1 MTVPTSQP
9 LTTTGTVFYATHP
22 PTGERA
28 YVEINAAPDG
38 ERPTNIQNVRHD
50 VTINNIRTTTKPIGL
65 DITGFEVR
73 TIPSKFSEDHNNFLF
88 DERVKSE
95 YYAEVIQSVKDATGA
110 KDVVIF
116 DHTIR
121 RRRPGQVDDT
131 PDKRQ
136 PVARVH
142 IDQTPWAAERRVVR
156 HTGDKAAEYLRNRYQ
171 IINFWRPIEHP
182 AEDHPLALVAYPS
195 IDSDKDLVPTTLVY
209 PGPTPNGETYSVSY
223 NPAHEWYYQK
233 AQTVDEA
240 TFIKC
245 YDSKEGVA
253 RCTPHTAFN
262 DPGTDKEAPLRQSIE
277 VRCLVFY

>member
-1 MTVPTSQP
+1 MAIQSSQP
-9 LTTTGTVFYATHP
+9 VSTTGTMFYSTHP
-22 PTGERA
+22 PSGETA
-28 YVEINAAPDG
+28 YVEINASANG
-38 ERPTNIQNVRHD
+38 ERVTNIDCDKRT
-50 VTINNIRTTTKPIGL
+50 VTINNLRTASKPVGL

-73 TIPSKFSEDHNNFLF
+73 TIPSEFSKNHDNFL
-88 DERVKSE
+88 DDAKVKSE
-95 YYAEVIQSVKDATGA
+95 YYDEVIQAMKDATGA
-110 KDVVIF
+110 KDVIIF

-121 RRRPGQVDDT
+121 RRRPGQIDDT

-142 IDQTPWAAERRVVR
+142 VDQTAWATERRVVR
-156 HTGDKAAEYLRNRYQ
+156 HVGEKAEEYLKGRYQ

-195 IDSDKDLVPTTLVY
+195 MDTENDLIVTKLVY
-209 PGPTPNGETYSVSY
+209 PDPIPNGETYSVGY
-223 NPAHEWYYQK
+223 NPNHEFYYQK

-245 YDSKEGVA
+245 FDSKEGVA

-262 DPGTDKEAPLRQSIE
+262 DPNSDPEAPLRQSIE